1 MCLAIPAK
9 IESIDNGMAECRVG
23 ESETFIKV
31 SLMLIEEAGDEAAGV
46 GDYVIVH
53 AGFALRKLDP
63 QEAEESL
70 KILRQ
75 LSEVHFGEPAQF

>member
-9 IESIDNGMAECRVG
+9 IEEINEGMAKCRVG
-23 ESETFIKV
+23 ESDTFLDV
-31 SLMLIEEAGDEAAGV
+31 SIMLMPEEVAV
-46 GDYVIVH
+46 GDYLIVH

-70 KILRQ
+70 RIMRDMIKLTDGI
-75 LSEVHFGEPAQF
+75 EANF